1 MCTLRLYE
9 IYNFEHCIDFMAEL
23 MEKYAHLI
31 LSLLTE
37 QWIEMEV
44 SYSDSELLSYWV
56 KLPADM
62 ARMVA

>member
-1 MCTLRLYE
+1 MCTSRLYE

-23 MEKYAHLI
+23 MEKYAYLI
-31 LSLLTE
+31 PSLLPE

>member
-1 MCTLRLYE
+1 
-9 IYNFEHCIDFMAEL
+9 MAEL
-23 MEKYAHLI
+23 MEKYAYLI
-31 LSLLTE
+31 PSLLPE